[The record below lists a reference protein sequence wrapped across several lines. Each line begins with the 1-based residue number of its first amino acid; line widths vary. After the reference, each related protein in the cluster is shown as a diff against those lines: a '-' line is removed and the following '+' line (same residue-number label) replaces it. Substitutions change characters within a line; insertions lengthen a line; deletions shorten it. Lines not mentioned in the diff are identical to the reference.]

1 VTFDDNGAKVDDTGT
16 LTYDLA
22 RPGIDNHNGT
32 FEPTGSFIADQ
43 PGNNVTVN
51 YNGANFQANQ
61 SKGIL
66 VAHFHNGAG
75 NRTDVVT
82 LSKPTI
88 SGFSPSHAKVGANVI
103 INGTGFN
110 AATKVFF
117 FNNKQATPVTVISAN
132 TIEVKVPAGATTG
145 PITVTGPGGSS
156 TSASSFTVDP

>member
-22 RPGIDNHNGT
+22 RPGIDNHSGT
-32 FEPTGSFIADQ
+32 FEPGTLLADQ
-43 PGNNVTVN
+43 PGSLTVN

-61 SKGIL
+61 SKGVL
-66 VAHFHNGAG
+66 LAHFHNGTG

-82 LSKPTI
+82 LAKPTI

-117 FNNKQATPVTVISAN
+117 FNNKQATPVTFISVN